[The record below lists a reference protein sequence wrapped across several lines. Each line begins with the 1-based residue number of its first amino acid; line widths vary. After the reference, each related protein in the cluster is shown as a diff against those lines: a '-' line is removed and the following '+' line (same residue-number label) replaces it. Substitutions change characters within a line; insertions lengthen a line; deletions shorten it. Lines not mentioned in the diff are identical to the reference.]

1 MAWKV
6 PGRPFSFSKI
16 YDDTEENIII
26 IAITNSIKVI
36 PINLGPKAGNGF
48 NPQSFP
54 SAPKVVKFIT
64 PMAHKYSKNTLKTI
78 KLWHL

>member
-1 MAWKV
+1 M
-6 PGRPFSFSKI
+6 
-16 YDDTEENIII
+16 
-26 IAITNSIKVI
+26 

-54 SAPKVVKFIT
+54 SDPKVVKFIT

-78 KLWHL
+78 NIIKSFDDILNFIYSTPNFY